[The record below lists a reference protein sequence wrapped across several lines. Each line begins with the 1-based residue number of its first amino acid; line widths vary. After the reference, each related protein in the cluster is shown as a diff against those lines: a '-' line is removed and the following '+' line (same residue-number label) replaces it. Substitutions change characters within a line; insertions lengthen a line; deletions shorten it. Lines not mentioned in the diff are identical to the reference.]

1 MLVKEIEKRSFI
13 NEEQYMKMC
22 AFILRTHSHETFK
35 EIANT
40 YYDDENGTLA
50 KNHLTLRLR
59 EDEKTLTLTLKEAFS
74 ETEAVEHSQ
83 EIELEEIEDITKDIN
98 LLEGEVL
105 DYLKEKELDNL
116 ILIEVGK
123 LKTRRLE
130 VENEAHIKIILDMNE
145 YKDTKDY
152 DIEVEAD
159 SEATCERALK
169 YFSDN
174 FHFKISKKYISKH
187 DRAVS

>member
-1 MLVKEIEKRSFI
+1 MQIKEIEKRSFI
-13 NEEQYMKMC
+13 SESKYMEMC

-35 EIANT
+35 EISNT
-40 YYDDENGTLA
+40 YYDDSEGTLS

-74 ETEAVEHSQ
+74 ESEAIEHSQ
-83 EIELEEIEDITKDIN
+83 EIDLGDIEDITKDIN

-105 DYLKEKELDNL
+105 DYLKEKGLDNL
-116 ILIEVGK
+116 ILVEVGK

-130 VENEAHIKIILDMNE
+130 IENEEHIKIILDVNE

-152 DIEVEAD
+152 DIEIEAPD
-159 SEATCERALK
+159 EPTCNRALK

-174 FHFKISKKYISKH
+174 FHFKISKNYISKH